1 VLRYALVSGSHHS
14 QYALL
19 LLALP
24 SLAHSQERLLKE
36 VEIRETRATERIE
49 LDQPSAVGS
58 RIGLTPRETP
68 ASVEILDQETIQRL
82 GARTLTEAMALAAGV
97 TTGVPGGAPGVV
109 SMRGLTGN
117 AITYLFDGTRIQGA
131 GMTARPMDSWN
142 FERVE
147 ILRGPASVL
156 YGGGA
161 LVGAMNFVPRRPNR
175 EVATAET
182 LVSYGS
188 FDTLRTAAGIG
199 GALG

>member
-1 VLRYALVSGSHHS
+1 MPKPILRGLSRHSH
-14 QYALL
+14 YALL

-36 VEIRETRATERIE
+36 VEIRGTRATERIE

-109 SMRGLTGN
+109 SMRGFTGV
-117 AITYLFDGTRIQGA
+117 TFRHK
-131 GMTARPMDSWN
+131 P
-142 FERVE
+142 
-147 ILRGPASVL
+147 
-156 YGGGA
+156 
-161 LVGAMNFVPRRPNR
+161 
-175 EVATAET
+175 ATAF
-182 LVSYGS
+182 S
-188 FDTLRTAAGIG
+188 A
-199 GALG
+199 